1 VTGILLVTN
10 HPRDIQPLEGMLV
23 RAGYRAATVSPDED
37 AIIEAVSKLTPEL
50 VIVDCRRDECQAAEM
65 RRLLANE
72 CDVKELQVVALLTEE
87 QAADMDWAGIDE
99 FVLPPYSGDELL
111 ARLRLLYWR
120 TKRIDSDQ
128 AVKVGGLI
136 IDLMNYEVTI
146 DGRPAE
152 VTFKEYELLKFL
164 ATHRGRVFTREALL
178 NHVWGYDYYGGTR
191 TIDVHIR
198 RLRAKLGLSYEHL
211 IETVRNVGYRFSA

>member
-1 VTGILLVTN
+1 MTGILLVTN
-10 HPRDIQPLEGMLV
+10 HPRDIQPLEGVLV
-23 RAGYRAATVSPDED
+23 RAGYRTATVSPDED

-50 VIVDCRRDECQAAEM
+50 LIVDCRRDGCQVAEM
-65 RRLLANE
+65 RRLLASE

-99 FVLPPYSGDELL
+99 FVLPPCSGDELL
-111 ARLRLLYWR
+111 ARLRHLYWR

-136 IDLMNYEVTI
+136 IDLMNYEVSI
-146 DGRPAE
+146 DGRSAE

-198 RLRAKLGLSYEHL
+198 RIRAKLGLSYEHL